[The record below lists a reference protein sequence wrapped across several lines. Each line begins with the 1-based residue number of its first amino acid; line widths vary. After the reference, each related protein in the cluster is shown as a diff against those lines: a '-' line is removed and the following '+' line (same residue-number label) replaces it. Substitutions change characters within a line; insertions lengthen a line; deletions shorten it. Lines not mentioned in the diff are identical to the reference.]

1 MRLTERRL
9 VNERYDS
16 LSHRK
21 VAMTVGRNRRVS
33 CVLISIQFA
42 VSWTR
47 AERECPSDL
56 VKNAQFGGM

>member
-21 VAMTVGRNRRVS
+21 VAMFYIPVRRNLRVS
-33 CVLISIQFA
+33 SVLISIQFA
-42 VSWTR
+42 VS
-47 AERECPSDL
+47 
-56 VKNAQFGGM
+56 